1 MTMKTKQFIGFLG
14 LSLILIVSSMTSAS
28 ARQNRS
34 NIFYNLE
41 ERNGATVGQTLYKE
55 SNKMLSQLAKYSY
68 TYNED
73 RQITQN
79 DILVWNSGK
88 NRWEKGFQ
96 VRYNYEGQH
105 TTIEYYKWDREK
117 NKYILDTNRV
127 ESFTDYSK

>member
-41 ERNGATVGQTLYKE
+41 ERNGAAVGQTLYKE

-73 RQITQN
+73 GQITQN

>member
-14 LSLILIVSSMTSAS
+14 LSLILIVSSMASAS

-73 RQITQN
+73 GQITQN